1 VLNPPAKTFLV
12 LNSTSF
18 SIGESTLSPFTMTAF
33 LADGDPIPADYTTDV
48 LPKFMGDT
56 LVLFSSTST
65 NVLPPVPI
73 SFIRGTT
80 TTVDHSV
87 PKTKSQRPS
96 TDCSHEPHPTAAPL
110 TTHPPSPPTPCLSSP
125 ILSPCPHRVDLD
137 ALERKILRSLRE
149 DFIHLPSYGNPTA
162 TTIPLPTMPLITD
175 ILPPVTAVSDRL
187 ALLEAKIRRS
197 LREDFCH
204 LDDDPC
210 APGDDPRAPDDDPPY
225 PTTVRTL
232 TPTIYTTRFPFG
244 MAMHLL
250 MEQLSVDNSLPAP
263 SPLIPDSSMHF
274 RVFPLSLNLPI
285 SLTMPF
291 PSGSSS
297 HNTMTHQSASMLPQY
312 RPRPP
317 AKPNP
322 LPYPPTPYN
331 RPYPAIPPALC
342 FSHLPQFPASS
353 KDDHRPPK
361 LSSHYFTC
369 S

>member
-1 VLNPPAKTFLV
+1 
-12 LNSTSF
+12 
-18 SIGESTLSPFTMTAF
+18 
-33 LADGDPIPADYTTDV
+33 
-48 LPKFMGDT
+48 
-56 LVLFSSTST
+56 
-65 NVLPPVPI
+65 
-73 SFIRGTT
+73 
-80 TTVDHSV
+80 
-87 PKTKSQRPS
+87 
-96 TDCSHEPHPTAAPL
+96 
-110 TTHPPSPPTPCLSSP
+110 
-125 ILSPCPHRVDLD
+125 
-137 ALERKILRSLRE
+137 
-149 DFIHLPSYGNPTA
+149 
-162 TTIPLPTMPLITD
+162 MPLITD

-353 KDDHRPPK
+353 KDDHRPP
-361 LSSHYFTC
+361 
-369 S
+369 